1 MNIINTL
8 TLRHIK
14 THKKRSIL
22 TVLAIIVS
30 VAMVS
35 AVFTSAISF
44 VKYFQN
50 ATVAIDGNWHV
61 RFDDKNFPEHQKVYE
76 NDENIKSYGV
86 RTYLGKST
94 DFKADQSH
102 NMYKTNDGVQ
112 VFSVSSEWFKLRNVV
127 VSVGKYPQNSNEIM
141 LCEKLL
147 EKSGR
152 KIPIGSNL
160 KLNIKTDVGKSFEKE
175 FLVVGYTKSEVSATD
190 NTPFFTGTDKSSFEN
205 VDSALVMVEY
215 DKLDNSIWE
224 KIEKT
229 VGELGINSGGDISH
243 QSGDGAYATHS
254 DLFMYSGV
262 LKDNSILLSLGGFAG
277 ILLLIIVI
285 VSVFMIYD
293 SFAVSYQEREKYLGM
308 LASVGATKRQKRM
321 SVYFE
326 GFILG
331 LIGIPLGVISGIG
344 GIYVVFRCIEDIMIG
359 SLTVDYVGSL
369 KVYVNLIVVLGTLAI
384 SALTIFVSSYIPAR
398 KASRTS
404 AIEAIKQSNTVK
416 VKKAKK
422 LKASKLSE
430 KLFGYEGAL
439 AVKNYKRNG
448 RRSRN
453 ITFALALSAVVFLST
468 TSFSAMLKDVL
479 VASYARTADTV
490 VTTDAEHYNLLE
502 KAVKENKKVKSA
514 YFYAAQYGKLDL
526 SFFKEDEAQKIKSEQ
541 NNIAFVFL
549 DNASLDGYLK
559 SLGEDS
565 EKFHNKNAPAAIL
578 QNISF
583 NSVNRKSTSSQPI
596 KDIEGKKI
604 RAEIVTDSV
613 VGGKSAYKNIDFDI
627 GVQTSK
633 LWDEESFYYQYSNLP
648 VIMMSVDFIGQ
659 VFNGDDR
666 SPVVSAMIFSDSPEE
681 AAQEIA
687 DKISSGIGDEKY
699 VLSVSDPAAEAKL
712 MNNTLTVAKVFI
724 YGFITLITIIAV
736 MNIINTISNSMN
748 ERRREFA
755 MIRSVGMTPK
765 SFKKMIYLEAIRYG
779 ARALAAAIPISVLIH
794 YAMYRA
800 LAGSFDFGFNL
811 HLLPYA
817 LAAAGVF
824 AVVALALLYSST
836 KIKDDNIIETLKG
849 DLD

>member
-1 MNIINTL
+1 MNIVNTL

-14 THKKRSIL
+14 THKKRSVL

-86 RTYLGKST
+86 RTYLGNST

-102 NMYKTNDGVQ
+102 SAYKTNDSVQ
-112 VFSVSSEWFKLRNVV
+112 VFSVSPEWFRLRNVV
-127 VSVGKYPQNSNEIM
+127 VSMGKYPQNSNEIM
-141 LCEKLL
+141 VCEKLL
-147 EKSGR
+147 EKSGQ
-152 KIPIGSNL
+152 KIPLGSNL
-160 KLNIKTDVGKSFEKE
+160 KLKIKTDSGKSFEKE

-190 NTPFFTGTDKSSFEN
+190 KTPFFTGIDKSSFEN
-205 VDSALVMVEY
+205 VGSALVMVEY

-229 VGELGINSGGDISH
+229 VGELGINGGNDISH

-262 LKDNSILLSLGGFAG
+262 LKDNSILFSLGGFAG
-277 ILLLIIVI
+277 VLLSIIVI

-321 SVYFE
+321 SIYFE

-331 LIGIPLGVISGIG
+331 LIGIPLGIISGIG
-344 GIYVVFRCIEDIMIG
+344 GIYVVFRCIEDIMVG
-359 SLTVDYVGSL
+359 SLTVDYGGSL
-369 KVYVNLIVVLGTLAI
+369 KVYVNLIVILGTLAV
-384 SALTIFVSSYIPAR
+384 SALTIFISSYIPAR
-398 KASRTS
+398 KASKTS
-404 AIEAIKQSNTVK
+404 AIEAIRQNNTVK

-422 LKASKLSE
+422 LRASKLSE

-479 VASYARTADTV
+479 VTSYARTADTV

-502 KAVKENKKVKSA
+502 KTVAENKKVKSA
-514 YFYAAQYGKLDL
+514 YFYAAQYGKLDPG
-526 SFFKEDEAQKIKSEQ
+526 FFKDSEAERAKQGQ
-541 NNIAFVFL
+541 NNVVFVFL

-565 EKFHNKNAPAAIL
+565 EKFHNKNAPAAVL

-583 NSVNRKSTSSQPI
+583 NSVNRKSTSSQPV

-604 RAEIVTDSV
+604 RAEIVTDFVS
-613 VGGKSAYKNIDFDI
+613 GKSAYKNIDFDI

-659 VFNGDDR
+659 VFNGDDKC
-666 SPVVSAMIFSDSPEE
+666 PVVSAMIFSDSPEE

-687 DKISSGIGDEKY
+687 DKISNGIGDEKY

-712 MNNTLTVAKVFI
+712 VNNTLTVAKVFI

-755 MIRSVGMTPK
+755 MIRSVGMTPR
-765 SFKKMIYLEAIRYG
+765 SFKKMIYLEAVRYG
-779 ARALAAAIPISVLIH
+779 GKSLILAIPVSILIH

-811 HLLPYA
+811 HLFPYA
-817 LAAAGVF
+817 LAIAGVF
-824 AVVALALLYSST
+824 AIVALALLYSST